1 MTIASYKPSEI
12 RKFIVGV
19 VGALTILVVEVLDQF
34 AEFIPANV
42 AGWLTVGVGFATAVG
57 VYLTKNAAVIDSLD
71 GGLVG
76 RTAEQIKSQLDDIAR
91 AIEDGKN
98 IRVKVERPSTEFDG
112 NIGSSGD

>member
-12 RKFIVGV
+12 RKFIVGI
-19 VGALTILVVEVLDQF
+19 VGAFIVLAVSLTGEF
-34 AEFIPANV
+34 ASFLPAEAATWISTGV
-42 AGWLTVGVGFATAVG
+42 AFATAVG
-57 VYLTKNAAVIDSLD
+57 VFLTKNAAVIDSLD

-112 NIGSSGD
+112 NIGPSDG